1 MKTKLFLGLVAHGVL
16 ISVCSVEELQND
28 DYK

>member
-1 MKTKLFLGLVAHGVL
+1 MKTELFLGLIALGVL

-28 DYK
+28 AYK